1 MHVKKDDVVM
11 VISGDKKKDR
21 GRTGKI
27 LKVFPKTQ
35 RILVEGINM
44 RKKHMKPTNQMQQA
58 GIIDIEGSIHVS
70 NVLLYCEK
78 CKNGVRTGNK
88 ILDDK
93 TKVRYC
99 RKCGESLN

>member
-99 RKCGESLN
+99 RKCGETLN